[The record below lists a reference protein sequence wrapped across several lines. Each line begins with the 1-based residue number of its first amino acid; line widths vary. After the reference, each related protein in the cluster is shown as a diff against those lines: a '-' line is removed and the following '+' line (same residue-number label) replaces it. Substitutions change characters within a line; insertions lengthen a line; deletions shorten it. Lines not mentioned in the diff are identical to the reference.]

1 MPDTATIPFPAGA
14 VLIAAVEQNTEAV
27 RSMLNG
33 HWFSRRG
40 SVEDIAIVPQ
50 SIQYT
55 SPESGSF
62 TVSYRVSFFYACD
75 GIELGQREQSTILFT
90 IFSGNGQLVLAIE
103 PEPERY
109 DEL

>member
-1 MPDTATIPFPAGA
+1 MSDTATIPFPTGA
-14 VLIAAVEQNTEAV
+14 ALIAALEQNREALQ
-27 RSMLNG
+27 SMLNG
-33 HWFSRRG
+33 YWFSRRG
-40 SVEDIAIVPQ
+40 SVEDITIVPQ
-50 SIQYT
+50 SIQYS
-55 SPESGSF
+55 SPDSGSF

-90 IFSGNGQLVLAIE
+90 IFSGNDQLVLAVE